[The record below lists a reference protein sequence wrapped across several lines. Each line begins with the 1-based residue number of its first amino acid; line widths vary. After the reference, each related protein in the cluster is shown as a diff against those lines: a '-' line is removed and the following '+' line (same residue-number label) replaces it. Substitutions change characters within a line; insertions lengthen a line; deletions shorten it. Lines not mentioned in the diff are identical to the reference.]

1 MDTQVSPVVDP
12 PTPASRG
19 GPGAR
24 PPAVSRVALAAALL
38 LPPRLTPESV
48 RYDRRYRTVDRY
60 RFVCWFLAPP
70 LLIYTVLVIWPF
82 LQAFFYAMTDWTG
95 FGGEFSMVWS
105 GNFSRMWR
113 DDAFWDALANSL
125 VLLVLAPVITL
136 ALGLFFA
143 YMLNA
148 GGRHRR
154 SESVG
159 GVRGAAFYKIV
170 YFLPQ
175 VLSVA
180 IIAIVWARVF
190 SPRSG
195 LVNTGLE
202 AVGLGSLAQDNW
214 LGGSWA
220 RWVILLVLC
229 WSFVG
234 FYVVLFSAAMAAV
247 PRDIYEAALLD
258 GAGRAA
264 TFFRVTF
271 PLTWDTVRT
280 GWIYMGIQALDAFAL
295 VIVMVP
301 RGGFDVLPTYLYL
314 KAFREGQA
322 GYATAVGVVLFLIT
336 LVFTLV
342 MMRVGRRDRIEF

>member
-1 MDTQVSPVVDP
+1 MLL
-12 PTPASRG
+12 
-19 GPGAR
+19 
-24 PPAVSRVALAAALL
+24 ALSLL
-38 LPPRLTPESV
+38 LPPRLTPETV
-48 RYDRRYRTVDRY
+48 RYDRRYRTVDKY
-60 RFVCWFLAPP
+60 RFVCWFLAAP
-70 LLIYTVLVIWPF
+70 LLLYAGLVVWPF
-82 LQAFFYAMTDWTG
+82 LQAFFYALTDWTG
-95 FGGEFSMVWS
+95 FGTEFDVIWF
-105 GNFSRMWR
+105 GNFTRMWQ
-113 DDAFWDALANSL
+113 DDRFWDALGNSL
-125 VLLVLAPVITL
+125 LLLVLAPVLTL

-154 SESVG
+154 SESVS
-159 GVRGAAFYKIV
+159 GVRGAGFYKIV
-170 YFLPQ
+170 YFFPQ

-195 LVNTGLE
+195 LVNTSLD
-202 AVGLGSLAQDNW
+202 AVGLDTLTQDNW
-214 LGGSWA
+214 LGGSMA

-234 FYVVLFSAAMAAV
+234 FYVVLFSAAMGAI
-247 PRDIYEAALLD
+247 PKEIYEAALLD
-258 GAGRAA
+258 GAGRSA

-271 PLTWDTVRT
+271 PLTWETVRT